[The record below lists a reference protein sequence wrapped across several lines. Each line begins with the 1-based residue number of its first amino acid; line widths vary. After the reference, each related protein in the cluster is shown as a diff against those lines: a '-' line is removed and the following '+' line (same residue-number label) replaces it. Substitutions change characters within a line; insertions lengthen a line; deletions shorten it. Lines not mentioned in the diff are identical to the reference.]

1 MIEEIRR
8 RFEAVAREAVDFALF
23 AVGALDDV
31 LLGNPTD
38 VDLITSDAFTHR
50 TYYMGLV
57 DDHNHAV
64 FYDG

>member
-23 AVGALDDV
+23 A
-31 LLGNPTD
+31 LGSSMTCSSATPTY

-50 TYYMGLV
+50 TCYMGLV
-57 DDHNHAV
+57 DDDNHAV